1 MMCHFT
7 ASHDKKVCKCW
18 SILIYDNDER
28 EMQRARLA
36 FMVVGAWW
44 VTKSQ
49 LGGESGLANDLEEAK
64 RQGVFLRG
72 VRGDPKIFGANFSL
86 HGIII

>member
-1 MMCHFT
+1 
-7 ASHDKKVCKCW
+7 
-18 SILIYDNDER
+18 
-28 EMQRARLA
+28 MQRASLA
-36 FMVVGAWW
+36 FMAVGAWW

-72 VRGDPKIFGANFSL
+72 VRSEPKIIGANVSL
-86 HGIII
+86 HVIIT

>member
-1 MMCHFT
+1 ML
-7 ASHDKKVCKCW
+7 V
-18 SILIYDNDER
+18 DNGER
-28 EMQRARLA
+28 EMQRASLA

-49 LGGESGLANDLEEAK
+49 LGGESGLLANDLEEAK

-72 VRGDPKIFGANFSL
+72 VRGDLKMIANVSL
-86 HGIII
+86 RDIIM

>member
-18 SILIYDNDER
+18 SILISDNDER
-28 EMQRARLA
+28 EMQRASLA
-36 FMVVGAWW
+36 FMVAGAWW

-72 VRGDPKIFGANFSL
+72 VRGDPKIIGANVSL
-86 HGIII
+86 HVIIT

>member
-1 MMCHFT
+1 ML
-7 ASHDKKVCKCW
+7 V
-18 SILIYDNDER
+18 DNGER
-28 EMQRARLA
+28 EMQRASLA

-72 VRGDPKIFGANFSL
+72 VRGDPKIIRANVSL
-86 HGIII
+86 HVIKM

>member
-28 EMQRARLA
+28 EMQRASLA

-49 LGGESGLANDLEEAK
+49 LGGESGLANDLEGAK
-64 RQGVFLRG
+64 REGVF
-72 VRGDPKIFGANFSL
+72 VRGDPIMIGANVSL
-86 HGIII
+86 RDIMIYL

>member
-1 MMCHFT
+1 ML
-7 ASHDKKVCKCW
+7 V
-18 SILIYDNDER
+18 DNDER
-28 EMQRARLA
+28 EMQRASLA

-49 LGGESGLANDLEEAK
+49 LGRESGLANDLEEAK

-72 VRGDPKIFGANFSL
+72 VRGDLKMIANVSL
-86 HGIII
+86 RDIIM

>member
-1 MMCHFT
+1 ML
-7 ASHDKKVCKCW
+7 V
-18 SILIYDNDER
+18 DNGER
-28 EMQRARLA
+28 EMQRASLA

-72 VRGDPKIFGANFSL
+72 VRGDPKIIGANVSL
-86 HGIII
+86 RDIVT

>member
-1 MMCHFT
+1 ML
-7 ASHDKKVCKCW
+7 V
-18 SILIYDNDER
+18 DNGER
-28 EMQRARLA
+28 EMQRASLA

-72 VRGDPKIFGANFSL
+72 VRGDPKIFGANVSF
-86 HGIII
+86 HGIIM

>member
-18 SILIYDNDER
+18 SILISDNDER
-28 EMQRARLA
+28 EMQKASLA
-36 FMVVGAWW
+36 FMVVGPWW

-72 VRGDPKIFGANFSL
+72 VRGDPKIFGANVSL
-86 HGIII
+86 HVIRM

>member
-1 MMCHFT
+1 ML
-7 ASHDKKVCKCW
+7 V
-18 SILIYDNDER
+18 DNGER
-28 EMQRARLA
+28 EMQRASLA

-49 LGGESGLANDLEEAK
+49 LGRESGLANDLEEAK

-72 VRGDPKIFGANFSL
+72 VRSEPKIIGANVSL
-86 HGIII
+86 HVIIT

>member
-1 MMCHFT
+1 ML
-7 ASHDKKVCKCW
+7 V
-18 SILIYDNDER
+18 DNGKR
-28 EMQRARLA
+28 EMQRASLA
-36 FMVVGAWW
+36 FMVAGPWW

-72 VRGDPKIFGANFSL
+72 VRVDRVPVSVSEWLLGSFVLILRRAS
-86 HGIII
+86 

>member
-1 MMCHFT
+1 ML
-7 ASHDKKVCKCW
+7 V
-18 SILIYDNDER
+18 DNGER
-28 EMQRARLA
+28 EMQRASLA

-72 VRGDPKIFGANFSL
+72 VRGDPKIIGGNVFL
-86 HGIII
+86 CEITT